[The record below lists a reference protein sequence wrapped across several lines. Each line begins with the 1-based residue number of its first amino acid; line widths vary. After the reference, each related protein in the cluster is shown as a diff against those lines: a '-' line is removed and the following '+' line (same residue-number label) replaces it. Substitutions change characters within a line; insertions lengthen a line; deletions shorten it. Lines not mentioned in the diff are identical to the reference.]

1 MAFILSQALEVFRSF
16 PGTDLLCWLP
26 HKTCHLLRLLNSSV
40 YLTSS
45 ADNVCSAHNECLQ
58 EEMFVVIKRY
68 KNLSYL
74 SSQRTRLLAK
84 SLHHVN
90 FLTAMN
96 IQIFLCM
103 FTLWLH
109 LPAWYKTTWKSATLS
124 SLPYVLRNS
133 EHLMK
138 AIAQT
143 RIDLVL
149 YGNSTVMT
157 QCRYFF
163 SGLNTVFLEFS
174 FSSWE
179 LWSSEWCQ
187 SNFIES
193 NS

>member
-1 MAFILSQALEVFRSF
+1 M
-16 PGTDLLCWLP
+16 
-26 HKTCHLLRLLNSSV
+26 CHLLRLLNSSV
-40 YLTSS
+40 CLISTV
-45 ADNVCSAHNECLQ
+45 DNVYSAHNECLQ
-58 EEMFVVIKRY
+58 EEMFVVIKQY

-74 SSQRTRLLAK
+74 SSRWTRLLAK
-84 SLHHVN
+84 SSHRVN

-96 IQIFLCM
+96 IQIFLWI

-109 LPAWYKTTWKSATLS
+109 LPAWYQTTWKSDTLS

-149 YGNSTVMT
+149 YGNSIVMT
-157 QCRYFF
+157 QCRYFL

-179 LWSSEWCQ
+179 LWSSEWCK